1 MSAIKCIISTGQ
13 GRLHLIQS
21 AVAIKEQGVAVKVIT
36 GWIPG
41 KFFSDRIVNTMG
53 RLVGR
58 KNLSYGL
65 RKRTPENLERTEL
78 RSCSFAEFYLQ
89 FLYMLTRKK
98 WLVYDRA
105 AIAGWKSFCSTSK
118 RYIRNSHI
126 FHVRSG
132 AGRAGAIQQARKQ
145 GMKVVVD
152 HSIAHPHELKA
163 QLDKIYSQ
171 NDQSKYINLADGFW
185 NLVLED
191 CYAADI
197 LLVNSDYVKET
208 FVERNYPA
216 EKIRVVH
223 LGIDDS
229 FHALKKDYNTNR
241 IKLLFTGTF
250 GIRKGAL
257 LIIEAARLLLEKN
270 VLFDLHIIGNVAND
284 VAIPGWF
291 RENPNITLHGH
302 MSQDAMKKFLADSD
316 IYIFPS
322 YVEGAAQSVKEAM
335 AAGLPVITTRN
346 SGAPITHLENGYLI
360 PDDNA
365 EALAAAVITL
375 NSDKEL
381 RKHMGQNASVNI
393 RNEHTW
399 SNYGREVV
407 AVYES
412 LI

>member
-1 MSAIKCIISTGQ
+1 MSIKCIISTGQ

-21 AVAIKEQGVAVKVIT
+21 AVAIKEQGAAVKVIT

-41 KFFSDRIVNTMG
+41 RLFSNGIVDTMG

-65 RKRTPENLERTEL
+65 RKRTPEKLERTEL
-78 RSCSFAEFYLQ
+78 RSCGFSEFYLQ

-98 WLVYDRA
+98 WMEYDRA
-105 AIAGWKSFCSTSK
+105 ARIGWNSFCADSK
-118 RYIRNSHI
+118 KYINDSQI

-132 AGRAGAIQQARKQ
+132 AGRAGAIQKARRE

-163 QLDKIYSQ
+163 QLGKIYGQ
-171 NDQSKYINLADGFW
+171 NDQSKYTNLGDDFW
-185 NLVLED
+185 NLVLQD
-191 CYAADI
+191 CYDADI
-197 LLVNSDYVKET
+197 VLVNSDYVKET
-208 FVERNYPA
+208 FVERDFPA

-223 LGIDDS
+223 LGIDNS
-229 FHALKKDYNTNR
+229 FHSLKKNYDSNR

-270 VLFDLHIIGNVAND
+270 VPFDLHVIGNVAND
-284 VAIPGWF
+284 VAIPDWF
-291 RENPNITLHGH
+291 RDNAHITLHGH
-302 MSQDAMKKFLADSD
+302 MSQDDMKRFLAESD

-322 YVEGAAQSVKEAM
+322 YVEGAAQSAKEAM

-346 SGAPITHLENGYLI
+346 SGAPIIHLENGYLI

-365 EALAAAVITL
+365 AALANAVITL
-375 NSDKEL
+375 NADQAL
-381 RKHMGQNASVNI
+381 RKHMGENASVTI
-393 RNEHTW
+393 RDEHTW
-399 SNYGREVV
+399 SNYGKEVV
-407 AVYES
+407 AMYES